1 MKTKKVL
8 NLLTKEVQAKII
20 NNTISDWDTDNPTAA
35 LNFYQY
41 KLNRKFDREGLRSFF
56 RFDNT
61 PEGFTYWIELSNSL
75 VKVIYTK

>member
-8 NLLTKEVQAKII
+8 NLLSEEVQAKII
-20 NNTISDWDTDNPTAA
+20 NNVIDDFGGDSSTAA
-35 LNFYQY
+35 LNFYQF
-41 KLNRKFDREGLRSFF
+41 KLNRKFDREGLRGFF